1 MKYPAILFAVLY
13 MVIRILLFYT
23 GFDDDQYKYLVAINL
38 LFIILCIAAAMYK
51 NFLSENEKVEFPDEM
66 KVAMRAVS
74 SYAIVLTAFT
84 FVYYSYIDS
93 GFAQRK
99 LDVFQY
105 EIEHTDYES
114 MPDEDNPMKVLGIS
128 KEEFIKGELEKAG
141 SFLSP
146 FSQATLT
153 LMAIMVVGLIYSLI
167 MVVIRMKLLPL
178 FIRK

>member
-51 NFLSENEKVEFPDEM
+51 NFLSGNEKVEFPDEM

-74 SYAIVLTAFT
+74 TYAIVLTAFT

-105 EIEHTDYES
+105 EIEQTDYDS
-114 MPDEDNPMKVLGIS
+114 MPDSDNPMKVLGIT

-178 FIRK
+178 LFRK